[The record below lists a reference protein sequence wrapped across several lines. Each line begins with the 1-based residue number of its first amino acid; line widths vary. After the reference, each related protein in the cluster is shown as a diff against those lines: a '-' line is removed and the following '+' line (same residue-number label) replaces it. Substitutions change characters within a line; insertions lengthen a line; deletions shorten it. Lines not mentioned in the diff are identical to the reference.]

1 MKFRVPFGLRA
12 HEYSEEEIAQIV
24 AIMHDKAPLTQGRY
38 LAEFEAKFR
47 GFADSKYAFAV
58 NSATSGLEI
67 AAQLCQ
73 LDPGDEVIIPAHTY
87 TSSAYPFAKTG
98 ASIVWADI
106 EPDTR
111 VVSSETIAKC
121 LSSKSRVLVVPHLY
135 GYGADMPSIM
145 SLASKHNLIVVED
158 AAQAAG
164 VKINNQMAGSFGDLG
179 VYSFHSH
186 KNVTTFGEG
195 GMLVVKDLEIAEK
208 VPMLRHNGHKPYS
221 ADRPD
226 YWIPAMTDVVL
237 PSLHGKSIWPINACL
252 NEASC
257 ALGIKL
263 LDRVDQINK
272 EKRARA
278 LKVIDQLAE
287 CSELLF
293 HREASERH
301 NYYLLAAEM
310 QPGLRDRFIRRMAEH
325 HRIQC
330 VVQYYPL
337 NRYPFYRDLGLGD
350 AHIPNTNKFFDNM
363 VSFPFSHLLRD
374 EEIDA
379 VVAAAKET
387 VRHLG
392 GSQ

>member
-1 MKFRVPFGLRA
+1 MSGPTLNPILGSL
-12 HEYSEEEIAQIV
+12 V
-24 AIMHDKAPLTQGRY
+24 A
-38 LAEFEAKFR
+38 
-47 GFADSKYAFAV
+47 
-58 NSATSGLEI
+58 
-67 AAQLCQ
+67 
-73 LDPGDEVIIPAHTY
+73 
-87 TSSAYPFAKTG
+87 
-98 ASIVWADI
+98 
-106 EPDTR
+106 
-111 VVSSETIAKC
+111 ETIAKC

-135 GYGADMPSIM
+135 GYGADMLSIM
-145 SLASKHNLIVVED
+145 SLARKHGLIVVED

-164 VKINNQMAGSFGDLG
+164 VRINDRMAGSFGDLG

-195 GMLVVKDLEIAEK
+195 GMLVVNDPEFAEK

-237 PSLHGKSIWPINACL
+237 PSLHGKSMWPINACL

-257 ALGIKL
+257 ALGIRL

-272 EKRARA
+272 EKRTRA
-278 LKVIDQLAE
+278 LKVIDELAE
-287 CSELLF
+287 YSELSF

-310 QPGLRDRFIRRMAEH
+310 KPGLRDRFIRRMAEH

-337 NRYPFYRDLGLGD
+337 NRYPFYRDLGFGD
-350 AHIPNTNKFFDNM
+350 AHVPNTDKFFDNM

>member
-1 MKFRVPFGLRA
+1 MEFDISFGLRA

-24 AIMHDKAPLTQGRY
+24 KIMREKTALTQGRY
-38 LAEFEAKFR
+38 LAEFEEKFR
-47 GFADSKYAFAV
+47 RFASVEHAFAV

-73 LDPGDEVIIPAHTY
+73 LDAGDEVIIPAHTY

-106 EPDTR
+106 EADTR
-111 VVSSETIAKC
+111 VVSAETIAKC

-135 GYGADMPSIM
+135 GFGAHMPSIM
-145 SLASKHNLIVVED
+145 SLARKYELLVVED

-164 VKINNQMAGSFGDLG
+164 VKINDQMAGTFGDLG

-195 GMLVVKDLEIAEK
+195 GMLVVNDPEMAEK
-208 VPMLRHNGHKPYS
+208 IPMLRHNGHRPYS
-221 ADRPD
+221 ADRSD

-257 ALGIKL
+257 ALGAKL
-263 LDRVDQINK
+263 LDRVDQINN
-272 EKRARA
+272 EKRTRA

-287 CSELLF
+287 YSELSF

-301 NYYLLAAEM
+301 NYYLLAAEVK
-310 QPGLRDRFIRRMAEH
+310 PGLRDRFIRRMAEH

-337 NRYPFYRDLGLGD
+337 NRYPLYRDLGFGEAD
-350 AHIPNTNKFFDNM
+350 VPNTDNFFDNM
-363 VSFPFSHLLRD
+363 VSFPFSHLLTDR
-374 EEIDA
+374 EIDA
-379 VVAAAKET
+379 VVTAAGET
-387 VRHLG
+387 IRHC
-392 GSQ
+392 Q

>member
-1 MKFRVPFGLRA
+1 MEFDISFGLRA

-24 AIMHDKAPLTQGRY
+24 KIMRDKTALTQGRY
-38 LAEFEAKFR
+38 LAEFEEKFR
-47 GFADSKYAFAV
+47 RFANVKHAFAV
-58 NSATSGLEI
+58 SSATSGLEI

-73 LDPGDEVIIPAHTY
+73 LDAGDEVIIPAHTY

-106 EPDTR
+106 EADTR
-111 VVSSETIAKC
+111 VVSAETIAKC

-135 GYGADMPSIM
+135 GFGADMPSIM
-145 SLASKHNLIVVED
+145 SLARKHELLVVED

-164 VKINNQMAGSFGDLG
+164 VKINGQMVGTFGDLA

-195 GMLVVKDLEIAEK
+195 GMLVVNGPEMAEK
-208 VPMLRHNGHKPYS
+208 VPMLRHNGHRPYS
-221 ADRPD
+221 ADRSD

-257 ALGIKL
+257 ALGAKL
-263 LDRVDQINK
+263 LDRVDQINN

-287 CSELLF
+287 YSELSF
-293 HREASERH
+293 HREASDRH

-310 QPGLRDRFIRRMAEH
+310 KPGLRDKFIRRMAEH

-337 NRYPFYRDLGLGD
+337 NRYPLYRDLGFGEAD
-350 AHIPNTNKFFDNM
+350 VPNTDNFFDNM
-363 VSFPFSHLLRD
+363 VSFPFSHLLADR
-374 EEIDA
+374 EIDA
-379 VVAAAKET
+379 VVTAAGET
-387 VRHLG
+387 IRHC
-392 GSQ
+392 Q

>member
-1 MKFRVPFGLRA
+1 MEFDISFGLRA
-12 HEYSEEEIAQIV
+12 HEYSEEEIAQI
-24 AIMHDKAPLTQGRY
+24 AEIMRDKTALTQGRY
-38 LAEFEAKFR
+38 LAKFEEKFR
-47 GFADSKYAFAV
+47 RFANVKHAFAV
-58 NSATSGLEI
+58 SSATSGLEI

-73 LDPGDEVIIPAHTY
+73 LDAGDEVIIPAHTY

-106 EPDTR
+106 EADTR
-111 VVSSETIAKC
+111 VVSAETIAKC

-135 GYGADMPSIM
+135 GFGADMPSIM
-145 SLASKHNLIVVED
+145 SLARKHELLVVED

-164 VKINNQMAGSFGDLG
+164 VKINGQMVGTFGDLA

-195 GMLVVKDLEIAEK
+195 GMLVVNDPEMAAT
-208 VPMLRHNGHKPYS
+208 VPMLRHNGHRPYS

-257 ALGIKL
+257 ALGTKL
-263 LDRVDQINK
+263 LDRVDQINN

-287 CSELLF
+287 YSELSF
-293 HREASERH
+293 HREASKRH
-301 NYYLLAAEM
+301 NYYLLAAQM
-310 QPGLRDRFIRRMAEH
+310 KPGLRDRFIRRMAEH

-337 NRYPFYRDLGLGD
+337 NRYPLYRDLGFGEAD
-350 AHIPNTNKFFDNM
+350 VPNTDNFFDNM
-363 VSFPFSHLLRD
+363 VSFPFSHLLTD
-374 EEIDA
+374 WEIDA
-379 VVAAAKET
+379 VVTAAGET
-387 VRHLG
+387 IRHC
-392 GSQ
+392 Q

>member
-1 MKFRVPFGLRA
+1 MEFDISFGLRA

-24 AIMHDKAPLTQGRY
+24 KIMRDKTALTQGRY
-38 LAEFEAKFR
+38 LAEFEEKFR
-47 GFADSKYAFAV
+47 RFANVKHAFAV
-58 NSATSGLEI
+58 SSATSGLEI

-73 LDPGDEVIIPAHTY
+73 LDAGDEVIIPAHTY

-106 EPDTR
+106 EADTR
-111 VVSSETIAKC
+111 VVSAETIAKC

-135 GYGADMPSIM
+135 GFGADMPSIM
-145 SLASKHNLIVVED
+145 SLARKHKLLVVED

-164 VKINNQMAGSFGDLG
+164 VKINGQMVGTFGDLA

-195 GMLVVKDLEIAEK
+195 GMLVVNDPEMAEK
-208 VPMLRHNGHKPYS
+208 IPMLRHNGHRPYS
-221 ADRPD
+221 ADRSD

-257 ALGIKL
+257 ALGAKL
-263 LDRVDQINK
+263 LDRVDQINN

-287 CSELLF
+287 YSELSF
-293 HREASERH
+293 HREASDRH

-310 QPGLRDRFIRRMAEH
+310 KPGLRDKFIRRMAEH

-337 NRYPFYRDLGLGD
+337 NRYPLYRDLGFGEAD
-350 AHIPNTNKFFDNM
+350 VPNTDNFFDNM
-363 VSFPFSHLLRD
+363 VSFPFSHLLADR
-374 EEIDA
+374 EIDA
-379 VVAAAKET
+379 VVTAAGET
-387 VRHLG
+387 IRHC
-392 GSQ
+392 Q

>member
-1 MKFRVPFGLRA
+1 MEFDISFGLRA
-12 HEYSEEEIAQIV
+12 HEYSEEEIAQI
-24 AIMHDKAPLTQGRY
+24 AGIMRDKTALTQGCY
-38 LAEFEAKFR
+38 LAEFEGKFR
-47 GFADSKYAFAV
+47 RFADVEHAFAV
-58 NSATSGLEI
+58 SSATSGLEI

-73 LDPGDEVIIPAHTY
+73 LDAGDEVIIPAHTY

-98 ASIVWADI
+98 ASIVWSDI
-106 EPDTR
+106 EADTR
-111 VVSSETIAKC
+111 VVSAETIAKC

-135 GYGADMPSIM
+135 GFGADMPSIM
-145 SLASKHNLIVVED
+145 SLARKHELLVVED

-164 VKINNQMAGSFGDLG
+164 VKINDRMAGSFGDLG

-195 GMLVVKDLEIAEK
+195 GMLVVNDPEMAGK
-208 VPMLRHNGHKPYS
+208 VPMLRHNGHRPYS
-221 ADRPD
+221 GDRSD

-257 ALGIKL
+257 ALGAKL

-272 EKRARA
+272 EKRTRA

-287 CSELLF
+287 YSELSF

-310 QPGLRDRFIRRMAEH
+310 KPGLRDKFIRRMAEH

-337 NRYPFYRDLGLGD
+337 NRYPLYRDLGFGEAD
-350 AHIPNTNKFFDNM
+350 VPNTDKFFDNM
-363 VSFPFSHLLRD
+363 VSFPFSHLLT
-374 EEIDA
+374 EQEIDA
-379 VVAAAKET
+379 VVAATKET
-387 VRHLG
+387 IR
-392 GSQ
+392 QFQ

>member
-1 MKFRVPFGLRA
+1 MEFDISFGLRA
-12 HEYSEEEIAQIV
+12 HEYSEEEIAQI
-24 AIMHDKAPLTQGRY
+24 AEIMRDKTALTQGRY
-38 LAEFEAKFR
+38 LAKFEEKFR
-47 GFADSKYAFAV
+47 RFANVKHAFAV
-58 NSATSGLEI
+58 SSATSGLEI

-73 LDPGDEVIIPAHTY
+73 LDAGDEVIIPAHTY

-106 EPDTR
+106 EADTR
-111 VVSSETIAKC
+111 VVSAETIAKC

-135 GYGADMPSIM
+135 GFGAHMPSIM
-145 SLASKHNLIVVED
+145 SLARKHELLVVED

-164 VKINNQMAGSFGDLG
+164 VKINDQMVGTFGDLG

-195 GMLVVKDLEIAEK
+195 GMLVVNDPEMADK
-208 VPMLRHNGHKPYS
+208 VPMLRHNGHRPYS
-221 ADRPD
+221 ADRSD

-257 ALGIKL
+257 ALGAKL
-263 LDRVDQINK
+263 LDRVDQINN
-272 EKRARA
+272 EKRTRA

-287 CSELLF
+287 YSELSF
-293 HREASERH
+293 HREASKRH
-301 NYYLLAAEM
+301 NYYLLVAEM
-310 QPGLRDRFIRRMAEH
+310 KPGLRDKFIRRMAEH

-337 NRYPFYRDLGLGD
+337 NRYPLYRDLGFGEAD
-350 AHIPNTNKFFDNM
+350 VPNTDNFFDNM
-363 VSFPFSHLLRD
+363 VSFPFSHLLTDR
-374 EEIDA
+374 EIDA
-379 VVAAAKET
+379 VVTAAGET
-387 VRHLG
+387 IRHC
-392 GSQ
+392 Q

>member
-1 MKFRVPFGLRA
+1 MEFDISFGLRA

-24 AIMHDKAPLTQGRY
+24 KIMRDKTALTQGRY
-38 LAEFEAKFR
+38 LAEFEEKFR
-47 GFADSKYAFAV
+47 RFASVEHAFAV

-73 LDPGDEVIIPAHTY
+73 LDAGDEVIIPAHTY

-106 EPDTR
+106 EADTR
-111 VVSSETIAKC
+111 VVSAETIAKC

-135 GYGADMPSIM
+135 GFGAHMPSIM
-145 SLASKHNLIVVED
+145 SLARKYELLVVED

-164 VKINNQMAGSFGDLG
+164 VKINDQMAGTFGDLG

-195 GMLVVKDLEIAEK
+195 GMLVVNDPEMAEK
-208 VPMLRHNGHKPYS
+208 IPMLRHNGHRPYS
-221 ADRPD
+221 ADRSD

-257 ALGIKL
+257 ALGAKL
-263 LDRVDQINK
+263 LDRVDQINN
-272 EKRARA
+272 EKRTRA

-287 CSELLF
+287 YSELSF
-293 HREASERH
+293 HREASKRH
-301 NYYLLAAEM
+301 NYYLLVAEM
-310 QPGLRDRFIRRMAEH
+310 KPGLRDKFIRRMAEH

-337 NRYPFYRDLGLGD
+337 NRYPLYRDLGFGEAD
-350 AHIPNTNKFFDNM
+350 VPNTDNFFDNM
-363 VSFPFSHLLRD
+363 VSFPFSHLLTD
-374 EEIDA
+374 WEIDA
-379 VVAAAKET
+379 VVTAAGET
-387 VRHLG
+387 IRHC
-392 GSQ
+392 Q

>member
-1 MKFRVPFGLRA
+1 MEFDISFGLRA

-24 AIMHDKAPLTQGRY
+24 KIMREKTALTQGRY
-38 LAEFEAKFR
+38 LAEFEEKFR
-47 GFADSKYAFAV
+47 RFANVEHAFAV

-73 LDPGDEVIIPAHTY
+73 LDAGDEVIIPAHTY

-106 EPDTR
+106 EADTR
-111 VVSSETIAKC
+111 VVSAETIAKC

-135 GYGADMPSIM
+135 GFGAHMPSIM
-145 SLASKHNLIVVED
+145 SLARKHELLVVED

-164 VKINNQMAGSFGDLG
+164 VKINDQMVGTFGDLG

-195 GMLVVKDLEIAEK
+195 GMLVVNDPEMAAK
-208 VPMLRHNGHKPYS
+208 VPMLRHNGHRPYS

-257 ALGIKL
+257 ALGAKL
-263 LDRVDQINK
+263 LDRVDQINN
-272 EKRARA
+272 EKRTRA

-287 CSELLF
+287 YSELSF

-301 NYYLLAAEM
+301 NYYLLAAEVK
-310 QPGLRDRFIRRMAEH
+310 PGLRDKFIRRMAEH

-337 NRYPFYRDLGLGD
+337 NRYPLYRDLGFGEAD
-350 AHIPNTNKFFDNM
+350 VPNTDNFFDNM
-363 VSFPFSHLLRD
+363 VSFPFSHLLADR
-374 EEIDA
+374 EIDA
-379 VVAAAKET
+379 VVTAAGET
-387 VRHLG
+387 IRHC
-392 GSQ
+392 Q

>member
-1 MKFRVPFGLRA
+1 MEFDISFGLRA

-24 AIMHDKAPLTQGRY
+24 KIMREKTALTQGRY
-38 LAEFEAKFR
+38 LAEFEEKFR
-47 GFADSKYAFAV
+47 RFANVEHAFAV

-73 LDPGDEVIIPAHTY
+73 LDAGDEVIIPAHTY

-106 EPDTR
+106 EADTR
-111 VVSSETIAKC
+111 VVSAETIAKC

-135 GYGADMPSIM
+135 GFGAHMPSIM
-145 SLASKHNLIVVED
+145 SLARKHELLVVED

-164 VKINNQMAGSFGDLG
+164 VKINDQMVGTFGDLG

-195 GMLVVKDLEIAEK
+195 GMLVVNDPEMAEK
-208 VPMLRHNGHKPYS
+208 IPMLRHNGHRPYS

-257 ALGIKL
+257 ALGAKL
-263 LDRVDQINK
+263 LDRVDQINN
-272 EKRARA
+272 EKRTRA

-287 CSELLF
+287 YSELSF
-293 HREASERH
+293 HREASKRH

-310 QPGLRDRFIRRMAEH
+310 KPGLRDKFIRRMAEH

-337 NRYPFYRDLGLGD
+337 NRYPLYRDLGFGEAD
-350 AHIPNTNKFFDNM
+350 VPNTDNFFDNM
-363 VSFPFSHLLRD
+363 VSFPFSHLLADR
-374 EEIDA
+374 EIDA
-379 VVAAAKET
+379 VVTAAGET
-387 VRHLG
+387 IRHC
-392 GSQ
+392 Q

>member
-1 MKFRVPFGLRA
+1 MEFDISFGLRA
-12 HEYSEEEIAQIV
+12 HTYSEEEIAEIV
-24 AIMHDKAPLTQGRY
+24 EIMRDKAPLTQGHY

-47 GFADSKYAFAV
+47 GFADSKHAFAV

-73 LDPGDEVIIPAHTY
+73 LDAGDEVIIPAHTY

-106 EPDTR
+106 EADTR
-111 VVSSETIAKC
+111 VVSAETIAKC

-135 GYGADMPSIM
+135 GFGADMPSIM
-145 SLASKHNLIVVED
+145 SLARKHELLVVED

-164 VKINNQMAGSFGDLG
+164 VKINDQMAGTFGDLG

-195 GMLVVKDLEIAEK
+195 GMLVVNDSEMADKI
-208 VPMLRHNGHKPYS
+208 PMLRHNGHRPYS
-221 ADRPD
+221 VDRPD

-257 ALGIKL
+257 ALGIRL

-272 EKRARA
+272 EKRTRA

-287 CSELLF
+287 YSELSF
-293 HREASERH
+293 HRDASERH
-301 NYYLLAAEM
+301 NYYLLAAEVR
-310 QPGLRDRFIRRMAEH
+310 PGLRDKFIRRMAEH

-337 NRYPFYRDLGLGD
+337 NRYPLYQDLGFGGAVVPSTD
-350 AHIPNTNKFFDNM
+350 AFFDNM
-363 VSFPFSHLLRD
+363 VSLPFSHLLTD
-374 EEIDA
+374 VQIEQII
-379 VVAAAKET
+379 AATRET
-387 VRHLG
+387 VDFLCR
-392 GSQ
+392 